1 LISYIRRPTEG
12 KDIVSKDSYTLEPVG
27 FVENDFAETR
37 SDPDVFAGT
46 VSHIRVLPRFADG
59 LFRIEGFE
67 RLYIIY
73 VFDRS
78 QGFEMIIHPRG
89 DVTRPERGV
98 FATHSPRRPNP
109 VGLTVVEL
117 LGVEGEVLTVRGL
130 DAVDGTP
137 VIDIKP
143 CDR

>member
-1 LISYIRRPTEG
+1 VTAESFTF
-12 KDIVSKDSYTLEPVG
+12 EPIG
-27 FVENDFAETR
+27 FVESDFKETQH
-37 SDPDVFAGT
+37 DPEIFDGT
-46 VSHIRVLPRFADG
+46 VSRIRVLPRFADG

-78 QGFEMIIHPRG
+78 AGFDMIIHPRG
-89 DVTRPERGV
+89 DASRPERGV
-98 FATHSPRRPNP
+98 FATHSPNRPNP
-109 VGLTVVEL
+109 VGLTVVDL
-117 LGVEGEVLTVRGL
+117 LGVEGDVLTVRGL
-130 DAVDGTP
+130 DAIDGTP